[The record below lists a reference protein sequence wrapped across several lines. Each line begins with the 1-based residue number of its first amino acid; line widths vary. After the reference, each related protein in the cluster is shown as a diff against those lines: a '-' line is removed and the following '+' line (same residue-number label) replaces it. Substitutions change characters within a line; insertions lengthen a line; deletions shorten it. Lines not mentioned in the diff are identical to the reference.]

1 MTTTHEAP
9 TYTGTGQ
16 AYPGAGQWYPGQ
28 EYPGQGYPGGPWH
41 GPAGPGGPGG
51 PYGYGGGGQGPGRPG
66 HRWRHRF
73 ALATVAVVAG
83 LGTFFGLLAATASS
97 RSGTLTT
104 AQIAS
109 QTDPAL
115 VDIVSSLG
123 LQQAE
128 SAGTG
133 LVLTPSGEILTN
145 NHVIKG
151 ATAIRVT
158 DIGNGHTYRAKV
170 VGYDQS
176 RDIAVLQLVGASGL
190 QTAALGDSASV
201 HSGDKVVALGNA
213 GGKGGTPSVAVGRV
227 AGLNASIMASDQGAG
242 TVERLTGLIHHT
254 APIQPGDSGGPLVNS
269 DGKVIGIDTAASAST
284 GFQFQ
289 ANQRTQAVA
298 IPINAA
304 VTLAHQIAAR
314 QASATVHIGATGL
327 LGVGVMSAD
336 QAAANG
342 VPAGSGAVVQQAI
355 PGTPAAR
362 AGITGGDVIVAAGG
376 HRVSGPNGLQA
387 ALERFH
393 PGNRVSVTWADQ
405 FGQTHSATVTLANGP
420 AQ

>member
-1 MTTTHEAP
+1 MTMIYDPP
-9 TYTGTGQ
+9 TYTGSGQ
-16 AYPGAGQWYPGQ
+16 TPPGS
-28 EYPGQGYPGGPWH
+28 PWH

-51 PYGYGGGGQGPGRPG
+51 PYGYGGGGDGRHPVR
-66 HRWRHRF
+66 RWRHRF
-73 ALATVAVVAG
+73 ALAAVAVVAG
-83 LGTFFGLLAATASS
+83 LGSFFAVLAATAPS
-97 RSGTLTT
+97 RSVVLTT
-104 AQIAS
+104 AQIAA
-109 QTDPAL
+109 QTDPGL
-115 VDIVSSLG
+115 VDIVSNLG

-158 DIGNGHTYRAKV
+158 DIGNGHTYPAKV

-176 RDIAVLQLVGASGL
+176 RDIAVIQLVGASGL
-190 QTAALGDSASV
+190 QTAALGDSSTAQV
-201 HSGDKVVALGNA
+201 GNKVVALGNA

-227 AGLNASIMASDQGAG
+227 AGLNASIMASDEGAG

-254 APIQPGDSGGPLVNS
+254 APIQPGDSGGPLVNTA
-269 DGKVIGIDTAASAST
+269 GKIIGIDTAASGSS
-284 GFQFQ
+284 GFQIQ
-289 ANQRTQAVA
+289 SSNRTQAFA
-298 IPINAA
+298 IPINEAA
-304 VTLAHQIAAR
+304 ALAQQIEGH
-314 QASATVHIGATGL
+314 QASATIHIGATGL
-327 LGVGVMSAD
+327 LGVGVESAQ
-336 QAAANG
+336 QASASG
-342 VPAGSGAVVQQAI
+342 ITAGSGAVVEQAL

-376 HRVSGPNGLQA
+376 HQVSSPSGLQA

-393 PGNRVSVTWADQ
+393 PGNRVSITWTDQ
-405 FGQTHSATVTLANGP
+405 SGQTHSASLILANGP

>member
-1 MTTTHEAP
+1 MTMIYDPP
-9 TYTGTGQ
+9 TYTDSGQ
-16 AYPGAGQWYPGQ
+16 TPPGA
-28 EYPGQGYPGGPWH
+28 PWH

-51 PYGYGGGGQGPGRPG
+51 PYGYGGGGDGRHPVR
-66 HRWRHRF
+66 RWRHRF

-83 LGTFFGLLAATASS
+83 LGSFFAVLAATAPS
-97 RSGTLTT
+97 RSVVLTT
-104 AQIAS
+104 AQIAA
-109 QTDPAL
+109 QTDPGL
-115 VDIVSSLG
+115 VDIVSNLG

-158 DIGNGHTYRAKV
+158 DIGNGHTYPAKV

-176 RDIAVLQLVGASGL
+176 RDIAVIQLVGASGL
-190 QTAALGDSASV
+190 QTAALGDSSTAQV
-201 HSGDKVVALGNA
+201 GNKVVALGNA

-227 AGLNASIMASDQGAG
+227 AGLNASIMASDEGAG

-254 APIQPGDSGGPLVNS
+254 APIQPGDSGGPLVNTA
-269 DGKVIGIDTAASAST
+269 GKIIGIDTAASGSS
-284 GFQFQ
+284 GFQIQ
-289 ANQRTQAVA
+289 SSNRTQAFA
-298 IPINAA
+298 IPINEAA
-304 VTLAHQIAAR
+304 ALAQQIEGH
-314 QASATVHIGATGL
+314 QASATIHLGATGL
-327 LGVGVMSAD
+327 LGVGVESAQ
-336 QAAANG
+336 QASASG
-342 VPAGSGAVVQQAI
+342 ITAGSGAVVEQAL

-376 HRVSGPNGLQA
+376 HQVSSPSGLQA

-393 PGNRVSVTWADQ
+393 PGNRVSITWTDQ
-405 FGQTHSATVTLANGP
+405 SGQTHSASLILANGP